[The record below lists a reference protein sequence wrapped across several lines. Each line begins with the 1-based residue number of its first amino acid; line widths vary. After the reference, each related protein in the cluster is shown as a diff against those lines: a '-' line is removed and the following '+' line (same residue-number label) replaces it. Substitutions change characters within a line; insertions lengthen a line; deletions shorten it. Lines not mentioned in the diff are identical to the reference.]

1 MHEDSDDEEF
11 VYPGA
16 EQHTEQ
22 VEAEEEQPRRADP
35 KPEPLPVAAAP
46 VPTKSPPSPA
56 QLEALH
62 AAATSGELTR
72 VQTVFKSALKS
83 GDVESFALANDAPSR
98 IGQTALH
105 AASSRGYLDIVK
117 WRTCL
122 LTVLKNII
130 LTVAAVVEDCGAI
143 PDIEDREGEVRLFVM
158 GPLTCVHI
166 YSRRHCIKLPS
177 MDIYMSSSTS
187 YQTRQTCMHKMQ
199 MDGQRCTTHARRC
212 VCNWCRG
219 VQILNCYRDILIL

>member
-1 MHEDSDDEEF
+1 MRLHLFVRHDRNGSGAVSPDPSEPARDEDSDEEEF
-11 VYPGA
+11 VYPGVDH
-16 EQHTEQ
+16 HTEQ
-22 VEAEEEQPRRADP
+22 LEVEEEPPQPDP

-72 VQTVFKSALKS
+72 VQTVFRSALKS

-117 WRTCL
+117 WRTCSNH
-122 LTVLKNII
+122 VI
-130 LTVAAVVEDCGAI
+130 LGDLIDSGCSCG
-143 PDIEDREGEVRLFVM
+143 RLW
-158 GPLTCVHI
+158 GHT
-166 YSRRHCIKLPS
+166 
-177 MDIYMSSSTS
+177 
-187 YQTRQTCMHKMQ
+187 
-199 MDGQRCTTHARRC
+199 
-212 VCNWCRG
+212 
-219 VQILNCYRDILIL
+219 